1 MRDPPLDAMRREA
14 RLTETLRWLDKFSTG
29 ALGGSLTSV
38 AEEKARVVSL
48 W

>member
-14 RLTETLRWLDKFSTG
+14 ETLRWLDKFSTG